1 MRGRAPARDPEE
13 VAVPVADLT
22 EAALREWGEALG
34 ATVAPGTV
42 LALEGDL
49 GAGKTTLAQAIAR
62 GWGVTSDVTS
72 PTYAIVHE
80 YASPRGP
87 LHHLDLY
94 RIERPEQL
102 AQIGWDAILRTR
114 GLVILEWPER
124 AGDALPKDLRRI
136 QLAHLPVDPTRRQ
149 VTW

>member
-1 MRGRAPARDPEE
+1 M
-13 VAVPVADLT
+13 PVADLT
-22 EAALREWGEALG
+22 EEALG
-34 ATVAPGTV
+34 AWGRELGASASPGTI

-62 GWGVTSDVTS
+62 GWGVTDPVTS

-80 YASPRGP
+80 YAAPRGP

-94 RIERPEQL
+94 RLESPEQL
-102 AQIGWDAILRTR
+102 APIGWDEILRAG
-114 GLVILEWPER
+114 GLVLVEWPER
-124 AGDALPKDLRRI
+124 AGSHLPTAARRI
-136 QLAHLPVDPTRRQ
+136 RLAHLANDPSRRQ